1 MRMSNTQAVKRA
13 KKRPRRSRSE
23 WLSDVQQ
30 WRQSGRS
37 AAEYA
42 QAHDLDEGTLAS
54 WASRLKKEDGVRRVR
69 KSQNKV
75 GPDFLAVQV
84 RQSRSLAVEAT
95 FEVVLA
101 NGRCVRI
108 SGDFDAERVSR
119 LLAAVD
125 GGSR

>member
-1 MRMSNTQAVKRA
+1 MSNTQPVKRA
-13 KKRPRRSRSE
+13 KRRPRRSRSE

-30 WRQSGRS
+30 WRQGGQS

-42 QAHDLDEGTLAS
+42 QAHDLDAGTLAA
-54 WASRLKKEDGVRRVR
+54 WASRLKKEVGVHRVRRN
-69 KSQNKV
+69 QNKA

-84 RQSRSLAVEAT
+84 RQSRVLPVEGT

-101 NGRCVRI
+101 NGRRVRV
-108 SGDFDAERVSR
+108 SGDFDVERVSR
-119 LLAAVD
+119 LLAAAE